1 MMRDRDNR
9 QNRRSRA
16 AGGRGFSV
24 LLAALVLFSV
34 ILPCLVLFTGS
45 GPLADRFAYGRN
57 PAMFAEIGVW
67 VLLLAGI
74 IFLGKCPGRQLLAF
88 LFFALAVLWLHIVFL
103 PAAVSALYLAGILL
117 IGRMVRKIFRC
128 TPEAGTAVREHAP
141 SDTDAPEPVLSGTD
155 APEPVS
161 SGTDAPELAAADF
174 LIGSCF
180 FVIVVCVMSLLHL
193 GTIRKVQAAAAV
205 LMGISGLWRLWEA
218 AAGGTLRR
226 TWRRIRE
233 ALEMPVRTGRRR
245 ASSVSPAQ
253 EVSACAP
260 RRGRADGRRRRA
272 LAGIAFCLVIFLI
285 QAARMNRGQDY
296 DSLWYGLRSAYIL
309 TVGGGIYDD
318 PGMIG
323 MVYVYSKGFEVLTL
337 PLAGLSSYAYLFFF
351 NLWLTV
357 FGILMAVRLA
367 ARFMGRTAACF
378 AGILCASVPAIVN
391 MGITAKA
398 DTITWLVELMMAD
411 FFFAGLEAS
420 EAEAGGRRSAAP
432 VALRRPANPD
442 ARRAGGRR
450 QRFFYLMAIGAY
462 LFSLTLKPTAL
473 VFSTALFGMMG
484 LWLIF
489 TRRLP
494 LRALLSRMDM
504 LALPL
509 LALAGIWGRTW
520 KLTGMPVMSVFT
532 TIFEKLGFQTKYPFI
547 TTAVPA
553 NYREENPVLM
563 LLRRLFGILLAP
575 LGKDMAHVR
584 IAWGTSLMF
593 LAIVFLAVYFP
604 ARFALRGSA
613 GNARRQAGTAG
624 QSAGTSRR
632 QAGTAGQSAGTSRRQ
647 PPRTDAKF
655 SAAAAIL
662 LPFALVNLVS
672 LALLYQVD
680 GNYFLLFITAVI
692 LVFCG
697 ALDRLGGKIFRQA
710 RLTMIPLILLNVL
723 FVTVTSWSGSDG
735 FSRIHPANKGR
746 INDRALVR
754 ERFTHYGCEAVY
766 NTLASDRNNRVLAF
780 AYHPHCLEIPCIIQ
794 SYKELYYP
802 WGDDAI
808 TETPESLTRYM
819 RYAKIRYVWAEATFM
834 GNTQYPWGYGLFRDL
849 IRNGTLKLE
858 FLENGNALFSLTP
871 EGEPVPAAEAE
882 ENLRKFD
889 EVYARTD
896 TTDWLEKTW
905 VAVMENYE
913 GEFR

>member
-1 MMRDRDNR
+1 MMRETDNR
-9 QNRRSRA
+9 QNRRLGT

-24 LLAALVLFSV
+24 LLAVLVLFSV
-34 ILPCLVLFTGS
+34 LVPCLLLFTGG

-67 VLLLAGI
+67 ILLLAGI
-74 IFLGKCPGRQLLAF
+74 IFLGKCSGRQLLAF
-88 LFFALAVLWLHIVFL
+88 LLFALAVLWLHVVFL
-103 PAAVSALYLAGILL
+103 PAVVSALYLAGILL
-117 IGRMVRKIFRC
+117 IGRAVRKVLRC
-128 TPEAGTAVREHAP
+128 PAPAHAGKSERTSA
-141 SDTDAPEPVLSGTD
+141 DTGKSAGAAAESGTSESN
-155 APEPVS
+155 PL
-161 SGTDAPELAAADF
+161 PELAAADF
-174 LIGSCF
+174 LLGSCF
-180 FVIVVCVMSLLHL
+180 FLVVVCVLSLLHL

-205 LMGISGLWRLWEA
+205 LMAVSGLWWLRDLMS
-218 AAGGTLRR
+218 GGTRR
-226 TWRRIRE
+226 KIGRKIAEDLAAPAARAVSRGGEPDVPPRTISGAARRWRE
-233 ALEMPVRTGRRR
+233 
-245 ASSVSPAQ
+245 
-253 EVSACAP
+253 
-260 RRGRADGRRRRA
+260 RGLSRRA
-272 LAGIAFCLVIFLI
+272 LAGIAFCLVMFLI

-337 PLAGLSSYAYLFFF
+337 PLAGLASYAYLFFF

-367 ARFMGRTAACF
+367 ARFMGRTAACY

-411 FFFAGLEAS
+411 FFFAGLEVS
-420 EAEAGGRRSAAP
+420 EAGCTARGKM
-432 VALRRPANPD
+432 RPA
-442 ARRAGGRR
+442 ASGVSGAGTR
-450 QRFFYLMAIGAY
+450 QGFFYLMTIGAY

-473 VFSTALFGMMG
+473 VFSTAVFGMMG

-494 LRALLSRMDM
+494 LRALLRRLDL

-509 LALAGIWGRTW
+509 LALIGIWGRTW

-547 TTAVPA
+547 TTAVPS
-553 NYREENPVLM
+553 NYREGNPALM
-563 LLRRLFGILLAP
+563 LLRRLGGILLAP

-584 IAWGTSLMF
+584 IAWGTSLIF
-593 LAIVFLAVYFP
+593 VALVFLAVYFFSRTFTAGNFP
-604 ARFALRGSA
+604 ARRAGRQKA
-613 GNARRQAGTAG
+613 GNART
-624 QSAGTSRR
+624 
-632 QAGTAGQSAGTSRRQ
+632 
-647 PPRTDAKF
+647 KY

-662 LPFALVNLVS
+662 IPFVLVNLVS
-672 LALLYQVD
+672 LMLLYQVD
-680 GNYFLLFITAVI
+680 GNYFLLLITAFV

-697 ALDRLGGKIFRQA
+697 AMDRLGRTFFRLA
-710 RLTMIPLILLNVL
+710 RRLLLPLLLLNAL
-723 FVTVTSWSGSDG
+723 LVTLTSWSGSDG
-735 FSRIHPANKGR
+735 FSRIHLVNKGR
-746 INDRALVR
+746 INDRALVQ
-754 ERFTHYGCEAVY
+754 ERFSHYGCEAIY
-766 NTLASDRNNRVLAF
+766 NTLAADRNNRVLAF

-802 WGDDAI
+802 WGDDSI

-834 GNTQYPWGYGLFRDL
+834 GNTQYPWGYGLFREL
-849 IRNGTLKLE
+849 IRNGTLRLDY
-858 FLENGNALFSLTP
+858 LENGNALFELTP
-871 EGEPVPAAEAE
+871 EGEPVPEAEAE

-896 TTDWLEKTW
+896 ATDWLEKTW